1 MRLMRVTGSA
11 EGPKLVEASAPRP
24 EPGPGELLI
33 RVYAAGVTPTEL
45 LWYPMSHEKN
55 GDKRSNAVPGHEFS
69 GTVAGVGKDVAEF
82 SVGDDVY
89 GMNDWFSNG
98 AIAEYCTALSSSV
111 AAKPARLT
119 YVEAATVP
127 IGALTAWQ
135 GLFDRARLHPRERVL
150 VHGGAG
156 SVGVFVVQLARER
169 GARVTATASAR
180 KSHLAQAIGQAAILQ
195 GYKVLYREVH
205 ILLDELSDTIADGT
219 RKEYMASV
227 ATVPLLI
234 LDDFGMRKLPHTA
247 AEDLLEIVMRRYER
261 FSTLLTS
268 NRPVED
274 SGKLLSDVAAVSAML
289 DRLLHHGHVL
299 KCGPRSWRT
308 KTASAES

>member
-98 AIAEYCTALSSSV
+98 AMAEYCTAPSSSV
-111 AAKPARLT
+111 
-119 YVEAATVP
+119 
-127 IGALTAWQ
+127 
-135 GLFDRARLHPRERVL
+135 PRNRRV
-150 VHGGAG
+150 
-156 SVGVFVVQLARER
+156 
-169 GARVTATASAR
+169 
-180 KSHLAQAIGQAAILQ
+180 
-195 GYKVLYREVH
+195 
-205 ILLDELSDTIADGT
+205 
-219 RKEYMASV
+219 
-227 ATVPLLI
+227 
-234 LDDFGMRKLPHTA
+234 
-247 AEDLLEIVMRRYER
+247 
-261 FSTLLTS
+261 
-268 NRPVED
+268 
-274 SGKLLSDVAAVSAML
+274 
-289 DRLLHHGHVL
+289 
-299 KCGPRSWRT
+299 
-308 KTASAES
+308 